1 MTTRDESTVTQ
12 MRCAHGG
19 LVEEFNPWEGPYVDD
34 PYPFFARARAEEP
47 VFYSP
52 LIDMWI
58 VSGYDDIWAVLRDP
72 AHFSAANALSPVSP
86 FTPEAQQ
93 ILIDGGYTLQPALT
107 NNDPPGHTRVRSHI
121 NKVFSAR
128 RIAALEPRIR
138 QFADTLI
145 DAFVDDGHADLIRQF
160 AYPLPILVV
169 FSLIGIPQED
179 MEQVKAWCG
188 NRVQFVFG
196 KLSPE
201 QQIDCAR
208 NMVAFWHYTRA
219 FCEQRQREP
228 QDDVASDLAA
238 IVSRDPSALSM
249 HELAS
254 IIFGLG
260 FAGHETTTNL
270 IGNAMT
276 HLLTHRDAW
285 QQISDDPSLIEK
297 AVEEVLRFD
306 GSVPLW
312 RRVARQEVELGGVR
326 IPKGAKLALL
336 LGSGNHD
343 EAYFECPEQLDI
355 HRENARNHLAFG
367 KGIHYCIGAP
377 LARLEAKIALELF
390 ARRLPG
396 LGLVPDQRIEFV
408 PTVSF
413 RGPKNVLVAWDRTPT
428 AAA

>member
-52 LIDMWI
+52 LIDMWL

-72 AHFSAANALSPVSP
+72 ARFSAANALSPVSP

-228 QDDVASDLAA
+228 QDDLASDLAA

>member
-1 MTTRDESTVTQ
+1 MPHRTGRRSALEGWQLPGHTLHLVLKAHETGRGVRRRDLLLVRVGQRRRGSGKCGPDRVGGLCKVRLRHRATAQRQQDSQELHAAAAEGCSPRPTCAGDPLARTDSLRRGHAPHRASASSPCALTCLLRWRLVTPPWPPTIHTCTCIRIQHIVCHEPCTACPGKAAVGSTSRRTWRIHAVYYMLSRRRCERGKQASMTTRDESTVTQ

-52 LIDMWI
+52 LIDMWL

-72 AHFSAANALSPVSP
+72 ARFSAANALSPVSP

-138 QFADTLI
+138 QFADTRI

-179 MEQVKAWCG
+179 MEQVKAWCS

-219 FCEQRQREP
+219 F
-228 QDDVASDLAA
+228 
-238 IVSRDPSALSM
+238 
-249 HELAS
+249 
-254 IIFGLG
+254 
-260 FAGHETTTNL
+260 
-270 IGNAMT
+270 
-276 HLLTHRDAW
+276 
-285 QQISDDPSLIEK
+285 
-297 AVEEVLRFD
+297 
-306 GSVPLW
+306 
-312 RRVARQEVELGGVR
+312 
-326 IPKGAKLALL
+326 
-336 LGSGNHD
+336 
-343 EAYFECPEQLDI
+343 
-355 HRENARNHLAFG
+355 
-367 KGIHYCIGAP
+367 
-377 LARLEAKIALELF
+377 
-390 ARRLPG
+390 
-396 LGLVPDQRIEFV
+396 
-408 PTVSF
+408 
-413 RGPKNVLVAWDRTPT
+413 
-428 AAA
+428 